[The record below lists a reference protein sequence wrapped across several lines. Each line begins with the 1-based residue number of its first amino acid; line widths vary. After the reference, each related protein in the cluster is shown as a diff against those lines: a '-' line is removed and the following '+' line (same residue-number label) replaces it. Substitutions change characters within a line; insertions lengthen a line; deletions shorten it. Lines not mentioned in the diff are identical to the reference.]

1 MVNLSKLQLS
11 LHLRLA
17 GNWRHRLYLP
27 TYRSTTM
34 TNYKLDKTG
43 CHGNRYFESWSLVE
57 SFFREQMIEIFLEN
71 LFESLMSLLTY
82 IVRCL
87 HFCNPPMYS
96 NKLQNDHVFG
106 TCFNIWHRN
115 IRVLIWSLSRR
126 MIYNFY
132 SVFLLIIMIIFVTI
146 FYSEEYRIY
155 LFITS

>member
-43 CHGNRYFESWSLVE
+43 CHGNRYFVSWSLVE
-57 SFFREQMIEIFLEN
+57 SFFREQMVEIFLEN

-82 IVRCL
+82 IARCL
-87 HFCNPPMYS
+87 HFYNSPVYS

-115 IRVLIWSLSRR
+115 IRVLIYVHYKVYQDVW
-126 MIYNFY
+126 F
-132 SVFLLIIMIIFVTI
+132 IIFIVCS
-146 FYSEEYRIY
+146 F
-155 LFITS
+155 